1 MNWRI
6 IKFKT
11 GIKYLFD
18 SIAGD
23 KKNFDIT
30 NLEKQI
36 EIIQLNK
43 YSIDRIEDYYS
54 IQKEKFKVQLRANTS
69 DISVFEE
76 IFISGEYKKLLDVL
90 LINKIEI
97 TSIVD
102 LGSNIGLASYFLFKY
117 YSHAFFVCVEPDSG
131 NFKLLE
137 KNTSDIIN
145 KVLYRNAVWSHETV
159 LDLNN
164 NFRDGLDWSIKVGEI
179 SENSVNKV
187 AAITLPMI
195 IEKHSIMEIG
205 LLKIDIEG
213 SEFEL
218 FKTIESASFLEKV
231 KAIVVEIHDEVGD
244 RMIVIEKLLHYGFFL
259 IPDNEVVIG
268 INKKYVSVQ

>member
-23 KKNFDIT
+23 KINFDKV
-30 NLEKQI
+30 NLERQI
-36 EIIQLNK
+36 KVIQQNN
-43 YSIDRIEDYYS
+43 YSFERKEDYYLV
-54 IQKEKFKVQLRANTS
+54 ENDKFKVRLRTNSS
-69 DISVFEE
+69 DLSVFEE
-76 IFISGEYKKLLDVL
+76 IFISGEYKKLLEVL

-102 LGSNIGLASYFLFKY
+102 LGSNIGLTSYLLSEYYRDALFI
-117 YSHAFFVCVEPDSG
+117 CVEPDSG
-131 NFKLLE
+131 NYKLLE
-137 KNTSDIIN
+137 ENTREIIN
-145 KVLYRNAVWSHETV
+145 KVLYENAIWGHETV
-159 LDLNN
+159 LDLNH
-164 NFRDGLDWSIKVGEI
+164 NFRDGLDWSIQVVESTDNFEK
-179 SENSVNKV
+179 KV

-195 IEKHSIMEIG
+195 ISKNQLSEIG

-218 FKTIESASFLEKV
+218 FKTIESSSFLDKV
-231 KAIVVEIHDEVGD
+231 KVIVVEIHDEVGD
-244 RMIVIEKLLHYGFFL
+244 RMMIIEKLIHYNFF
-259 IPDNEVVIG
+259 IFPDNEVVIG
-268 INKKYVSVQ
+268 INKKYISVY